1 MKWAQ
6 ITQKKQ
12 QQAQIYESTNLFLYL
27 WLYCYIEFLIQK
39 QYRNSR

>member
-27 WLYCYIEFLIQK
+27 WLYIAVIYAPSLG
-39 QYRNSR
+39 RLW